1 MRASS
6 FNQAGMAAAIRVLQL
21 SKRLRQHPLLGYAT
35 AIVSVGLAC
44 LLQWAFE
51 SAYGGAPFL
60 TIYPAVILTAL
71 VGGLGAGA
79 LSAILA
85 GVSQW
90 AFFIPTLHWFAV
102 VTYVFDATVAV
113 LLIVFINRTLDL
125 LVAGIDLEKQAK
137 QHQYLLATELHH
149 RIQNLFTVIQAVIR
163 FSLPGDGA
171 IAKSVIKERLIDR
184 LQAMSATNQAI
195 TDSMGGGV
203 RLIDLV
209 NSSFRGFESRIEIA
223 GKPGLVLGPQ
233 MAQNFSLILHELL
246 TNALKYGALS
256 VPDGR
261 VRLQLDWTSFVLTF
275 VWQERGGPA
284 VTAPANS
291 GFGSRIL
298 GDFAKSFCRNV
309 EARYAPEGFRYMLQ
323 IHSDQNR
330 FVEPGLASTTESD
343 SIVAATEK
351 LKDDAVSG
359 ALRGAESKPAKD
371 AMLHD
376 WELYQARNEGSERAL
391 QFPGKG
397 PHQPGK

>member
-1 MRASS
+1 MRPRS
-6 FNQAGMAAAIRVLQL
+6 FNQTGIAAAISILQV

-35 AIVSVGLAC
+35 AVASVGLASF
-44 LLQWAFE
+44 LQWAMAG
-51 SAYGGAPFL
+51 AYGGAPFL
-60 TIYPAVILTAL
+60 TIYPAVILTTL

-79 LSAILA
+79 LSAVLA

-102 VTYVFDATVAV
+102 LTYVFDATVAV
-113 LLIVFINRTLDL
+113 SLIVFINRTLDL

-163 FSLPGDGA
+163 FSLPGTGM
-171 IAKSVIKERLIDR
+171 IEKSVIKERLIDR

-195 TDSMGGGV
+195 TDSMGDGV

-209 NSSFRGFESRIEIA
+209 KSSMRGFEPRVAIT
-223 GKPGLVLGPQ
+223 GNPGLVLGPQ
-233 MAQNFSLILHELL
+233 MTQNFSLILHELL

-256 VPDGR
+256 VPSGR
-261 VRLQLDWTSFVLTF
+261 VSLQLDWSSFVLTF

-284 VTAPANS
+284 VTPPANS

-298 GDFAKSFCRNV
+298 GDFAKSFCQNV
-309 EARYAPEGFRYMLQ
+309 NASYAPEGFRYTLQ

-330 FVEPGLASTTESD
+330 FAEPSLASTTASD
-343 SIVAATEK
+343 SIAAATEK
-351 LKDDAVSG
+351 LKEAAVSG
-359 ALRGAESKPAKD
+359 SLRGTESKPAKE
-371 AMLHD
+371 AVLHD
-376 WELYQARNEGSERAL
+376 WELYQARKEN
-391 QFPGKG
+391 P
-397 PHQPGK
+397 